1 MRRRRGSRRP
11 MPRLASRRRPG
22 RRASGADRSAHPTR
36 VHGRATVRISKILAQ
51 AGLASRRGAEALL
64 VAGRVTVNGRVQ
76 GEPGAQADPEHDII
90 ALDGRPL
97 PGAETLTYIV
107 VHKPRG
113 YLSSR
118 SDPAG
123 RPVVLDLVPGARER
137 LFPVGRL
144 DWDAEGLVLLT
155 NDGALAN
162 RLLHPRYEVPRVYQV
177 EVEGDVRPGDLAR
190 WRRGVELADGLAR
203 PAAVALR
210 SRRSGRTA
218 IELTFG
224 EGRKHEVKRF
234 CQALGHRV
242 VSLRRIA
249 FGPLA
254 LGTLG
259 RGRHRRLTPREL

>member
-113 YLSSR
+113 YLSTR
-118 SDPAG
+118 RDPAG

-144 DWDAEGLVLLT
+144 DRDAEGLVLLT
-155 NDGALAN
+155 NDGELAN
-162 RLLHPRYEVPRVYQV
+162 RLLHPRYEVPRVYEA
-177 EVEGDVRPGDLAR
+177 EVEGRLAPGELAR
-190 WRRGVELADGLAR
+190 WRRGVLLADGPARPSGVEILAR
-203 PAAVALR
+203 RHETTRIRLVFR
-210 SRRSGRTA
+210 
-218 IELTFG
+218 
-224 EGRKHEVKRF
+224 EGRKHEVKRY
-234 CQALGHRV
+234 CEALGHPVRRLVRV
-242 VSLRRIA
+242 A
-249 FGPLA
+249 FGPL
-254 LGTLG
+254 
-259 RGRHRRLTPREL
+259 